1 LRCLLAA
8 VSFAVMFTPDMRVSA
23 IIAVAVA
30 LALVVCIRMH
40 RLVAP
45 PKTFASEAGPAGPA
59 TGDLAPVLAEAK
71 RDIG

>member
-1 LRCLLAA
+1 
-8 VSFAVMFTPDMRVSA
+8 MRVSG

-30 LALVVCIRMH
+30 LALVICIRMH

-45 PKTFASEAGPAGPA
+45 PKTFATSEPGSAGPA

>member
-1 LRCLLAA
+1 
-8 VSFAVMFTPDMRVSA
+8 
-23 IIAVAVA
+23 
-30 LALVVCIRMH
+30 MH

-45 PKTFASEAGPAGPA
+45 PKTFATSEPGSAGPA